1 MDKGRLLRVIKEILL
16 ANEGIVFA
24 YLYGSIINQETF
36 KDIDLGIFVK
46 NAGENPLVISSD
58 IKTQLSRRAKKEG
71 LKVTADEF
79 DVRILNEA
87 PFTFLKRVFQEG
99 TLILDRDPDLRTDL
113 IEYVSR
119 KYREC
124 AGILAEASLR

>member
-1 MDKGRLLRVIKEILL
+1 
-16 ANEGIVFA
+16 
-24 YLYGSIINQETF
+24 
-36 KDIDLGIFVK
+36 
-46 NAGENPLVISSD
+46 LVISSD